1 MNDDG
6 SGTNGNA
13 SESESDSDDGGR
25 GTALQWTTRA
35 MQVGLAAVTLFG
47 LVTFRWGLV
56 INAGISLA
64 VTFLPALLER
74 DLSLP
79 MNPGL
84 VAWITFAVFLHA
96 VGALGPYRWF
106 GWYDSV
112 THTLS
117 ATIIAGAGYA
127 TARALD
133 EHYDRLEVPPAF
145 MFGFIVV
152 FVLAFGVLW
161 EIMEFAS
168 GGIASILGGEAVL
181 AQYGASDIVYDLTFN
196 AVGGVL
202 VALFGTSR
210 LREIARSL
218 GDSLDG

>member
-1 MNDDG
+1 MSGGGAGDG
-6 SGTNGNA
+6 PSGAGDRSA
-13 SESESDSDDGGR
+13 GSDEER
-25 GTALQWTTRA
+25 TAFRWAVRA
-35 MQVGLAAVTLFG
+35 MQAGLAAVTLFG

-56 INAGISLA
+56 INAGVSLG
-64 VTFLPALLER
+64 VTFLPGVLER

-79 MNPGL
+79 MNPAL

-117 ATIIAGAGYA
+117 ATIAAGAGYA

-168 GGIASILGGEAVL
+168 GGLASILGGDPVL
-181 AQYGASDIVYDLTFN
+181 AQYGASDIVYDLTYD

-202 VALFGTSR
+202 VGLFGTSR
-210 LREIARSL
+210 LRDLARSL
-218 GDSLDG
+218 SNSLGS

>member
-1 MNDDG
+1 M
-6 SGTNGNA
+6 SGG
-13 SESESDSDDGGR
+13 DGGSSGAGDR
-25 GTALQWTTRA
+25 SAGSDEERTAFRWAVRV

-56 INAGISLA
+56 INAGVSLG
-64 VTFLPALLER
+64 VTFLPGLLER

-79 MNPGL
+79 MNPAL

-96 VGALGPYRWF
+96 VGALGPYKWF

-117 ATIIAGAGYA
+117 ATIVAGAGYA

-168 GGIASILGGEAVL
+168 GGLASIVGGQAVL

-210 LREIARSL
+210 LRDIARSL
-218 GDSLDG
+218 SNSLGS